1 MPSVLCGSICDV
13 CATSAAASAPARAR
27 RRPLRSSLAECLCS
41 KWECVWMMGRRAPRA
56 FIEFARRMMV
66 ALYGWRRRKRSL
78 RPSDTMVLWIC
89 IAAVLS
95 TAWTTS
101 RCGGII
107 WYAWMS
113 PSSSTLSDD
122 ASNVLTYIRPCVE
135 KDVVAVEMCTPNVDE
150 HSGVPWSRTEPSD
163 AVYIGS
169 CCVSSSSRMC
179 GGSVGGGGGFW
190 Q

>member
-1 MPSVLCGSICDV
+1 
-13 CATSAAASAPARAR
+13 
-27 RRPLRSSLAECLCS
+27 
-41 KWECVWMMGRRAPRA
+41 
-56 FIEFARRMMV
+56 
-66 ALYGWRRRKRSL
+66 
-78 RPSDTMVLWIC
+78 
-89 IAAVLS
+89 
-95 TAWTTS
+95 
-101 RCGGII
+101 
-107 WYAWMS
+107 MS

-169 CCVSSSSRMC
+169 CCDSSSSRMC